1 MKAVIMAG
9 GEGRRLKSVT
19 GELPKPMVP
28 LIGKPL
34 MERVIELTLGSGGCR
49 PQPVVPGLTL
59 IRSAEL
65 DAEQLSRLLCGACP
79 PFPPDLE
86 NFPCH
91 GHTCQV
97 CWQSW
102 LTTGM
107 PPQAETEAGL

>member
-1 MKAVIMAG
+1 MNKSDTIIQITSDVLDRYRSSIPRKAFTRA
-9 GEGRRLKSVT
+9 
-19 GELPKPMVP
+19 
-28 LIGKPL
+28 
-34 MERVIELTLGSGGCR
+34 MEQVIELVLDSATAQTR
-49 PQPVVPGLTL
+49 PASPGLAL
-59 IRSAEL
+59 IRSSDMDVENLA
-65 DAEQLSRLLCGACP
+65 QLLCGACP

>member
-1 MKAVIMAG
+1 MNKSAMILQITSDTLDRYRSSIPRKAFTQA
-9 GEGRRLKSVT
+9 
-19 GELPKPMVP
+19 
-28 LIGKPL
+28 

-49 PQPVVPGLTL
+49 PQLVVPGLTL

-107 PPQAETEAGL
+107 PPQVETEAGL